1 MSMFVPFKLAYCF
14 SFWGGLCPQ
23 TLTGSLPVD
32 PAGRLPFFFAPQ
44 PPTASN
50 TTEHLIFSDM
60 ILYRGGFRIY
70 KMWVRISCEARRGDG
85 DAKGVE
91 ERGMGKGV
99 PIPNRLEGV
108 GSIVNLPQRDPGCTG
123 SLAESGYWCILSLKE
138 RMWYVTKISIFDI
151 L

>member
-1 MSMFVPFKLAYCF
+1 
-14 SFWGGLCPQ
+14 
-23 TLTGSLPVD
+23 
-32 PAGRLPFFFAPQ
+32 
-44 PPTASN
+44 
-50 TTEHLIFSDM
+50 
-60 ILYRGGFRIY
+60 
-70 KMWVRISCEARRGDG
+70 
-85 DAKGVE
+85 
-91 ERGMGKGV
+91 MGKGV